1 MIEIEGPDGVIYE
14 FPEGTSED
22 TMRTA
27 LMQVYGQP
35 QQPSQGPG
43 VFDYVAQAGAGSQ
56 EGIAQMLG
64 FPVDAVNSA
73 IGGVGELTGLWE
85 TPQRPFLGSEMIN
98 DWMQPIR
105 ADIPEPSTPGLRVAR
120 RVGEEVGA
128 SAVGAPLA
136 IASAPARPLA
146 AAGVEAASALG
157 SGTGA
162 AVANE
167 IAPDSAAAEIIGAL
181 VGGVPAGMAASRALG
196 MNGTDAVMRGGIE
209 EQRAIADDAYG
220 MVRADQR
227 TLPADSTFNLGLDI
241 DHRMAQERINPR
253 LQPGASAVR
262 DAIVDDVM
270 QPMRI
275 EDMENLRRLTQ
286 QGLSATASPADQRLA
301 GIMRDQ
307 ITEYLDNIGDPVADA
322 LVDGRNA
329 HRRASAAQTVADAST
344 RAARRAASTGSGGN
358 EINAMRQNLRGILD
372 NPRRARSFTAA
383 EREMMEQ
390 IVTGNVPQ
398 NMMRRL
404 SRFAPSSGGLSM
416 MLNLGGV
423 AMNPAAGL
431 AMSAIT
437 EGARGLGERETRR
450 VIDALMQSI
459 APDRVLQVG
468 ETGINPVIQAL
479 LAGRTVSGA
488 GE

>member
-35 QQPSQGPG
+35 QQPSPDPG
-43 VFDYVAQAGAGSQ
+43 IFDYAAQAGAGSQ
-56 EGIAQMLG
+56 SGIASMLG

-85 TPQRPFLGSEMIN
+85 TADRPFLGSEMIN
-98 DWMQPIR
+98 DWMAPIR
-105 ADIPEPSTPGLRVAR
+105 ADVPEPSTAGLRMAR
-120 RVGEEVGA
+120 RIGEEVGA
-128 SAVGAPLA
+128 SAVSAPLA
-136 IASAPARPLA
+136 LASAPARPLA
-146 AAGVEAASALG
+146 AAGVELASALG

-162 AVANE
+162 AIANE
-167 IAPDSAAAEIIGAL
+167 VAPDSVTAEIIGAL
-181 VGGVPAGMAASRALG
+181 AGGLPAGMVASRALG
-196 MNGTDAVMRGGIE
+196 MGGTDAVIRGGID

-307 ITEYLDNIGDPVADA
+307 ITEYLDNIGDPVSDA
-322 LVDGRNA
+322 LVEGRNA

-383 EREMMEQ
+383 EREMMDQ
-390 IVTGNVPQ
+390 IVTGNTPQ
-398 NMMRRL
+398 NLMRRF
-404 SRFAPSSGGLSM
+404 SRFSPSSGGLSAM
-416 MLNLGGV
+416 MGMAGMM
-423 AMNPAAGL
+423 ASPAATIPVAL
-431 AMSAIT
+431 VAEASKAM
-437 EGARGLGERETRR
+437 GERETRR

-459 APDRVLQVG
+459 APDRVLQAG
-468 ETGINPVIQAL
+468 DAGINPVIQAL
-479 LAGRTVSGA
+479 LAGRTVAGA